1 MEKNMATLLDN
12 LNEQLFTDISSEQ
25 AEMIQGGFNFV
36 GYDGEN
42 LNGAILAR
50 ADRGIPKLK
59 SEGISSYTI
68 ESGKW
73 RLYDLQDYKGSY
85 IEVGKGSYTLKG
97 NAFNNKISSIL
108 KVGSPEIS
116 V

>member
-1 MEKNMATLLDN
+1 MTTLFDN

-42 LNGAILAR
+42 LQGPIIAQ
-50 ADRGIPKLK
+50 ADRGIPNLK
-59 SEGISSYTI
+59 SEKMSSFTI

-73 RLYDLQDYKGSY
+73 RLYDLPDYRGSY
-85 IEVGKGSYTLKG
+85 LVADSKVSKVFTLKG
-97 NAFNNKISSIL
+97 TELNNKVSSIL
-108 KVGSPEIS
+108 KE
-116 V
+116 